1 MTLLFMHK
9 FKPRSQ
15 QTPYLKAFLLELKIL
30 SKIMP
35 WREKIIVSTG
45 ARIFERSALTMAK
58 KLGSLLPVLNNL
70 KFQAHYGSGPWIVNR
85 LTIRNGQ
92 QINH

>member
-30 SKIMP
+30 SKIRP

-58 KLGSLLPVLNNL
+58 KLGSLLLNNL
-70 KFQAHYGSGPWIVNR
+70 KFQAHYGSGPWIVNKS
-85 LTIRNGQ
+85 TIRNGQ

>member
-1 MTLLFMHK
+1 MHE
-9 FKPRSQ
+9 FKLKSQ
-15 QTPYLKAFLLELKIL
+15 QTPYLQAFLLELKIL
-30 SKIMP
+30 SKIRP

-58 KLGSLLPVLNNL
+58 KLGSLLLNNL

>member
-9 FKPRSQ
+9 FKLRSQ
-15 QTPYLKAFLLELKIL
+15 QTPYLQAFLLELKIL
-30 SKIMP
+30 SKIRP
-35 WREKIIVSTG
+35 WREKIIVSTC
-45 ARIFERSALTMAK
+45 ARIFERSVLTMAK
-58 KLGSLLPVLNNL
+58 KLGSLLLNNL